1 MTKLAR
7 MKAVNVLLAL
17 LLAVTAL
24 TGILHGHLGTE
35 AFTHVHVP
43 CGLLL
48 LVLSIV
54 HLVLNWSWVKANLF
68 R

>member
-1 MTKLAR
+1 MAKIAR

-17 LLAVTAL
+17 LMGVQAL
-24 TGILHGHLGTE
+24 TGILHEHLAPGTF
-35 AFTHVHVP
+35 AHVHVP

-48 LVLSIV
+48 LVLSVV
-54 HLVLNWSWVKANLF
+54 HLVLNWGWVKASLF